1 MVVRR
6 VRAFGFGSCLLPP
19 PPRKEALP
27 VKPGVCLPYL
37 EKIRALQAGT
47 LLQAMNTLAWNTP
60 IGLFVQPGG
69 LL

>member
-6 VRAFGFGSCLLPP
+6 VRAFGFSFVYCHLHLVKRHCLLNQ
-19 PPRKEALP
+19 
-27 VKPGVCLPYL
+27 VCVLPYL